1 MILAFLL
8 LQLAAAPAEPPVAD
22 IVVVA
27 RRQKCDVSIASRL
40 ISDREFRARAR
51 EWATGTIVRVHAP
64 ARSSYQ
70 CLAKI
75 MFKLGD
81 YGVTRAE
88 FVDP

>member
-1 MILAFLL
+1 VIAALLL
-8 LQLAAAPAEPPVAD
+8 LQTAAVEPPVAD
-22 IVVVA
+22 IVVTA
-27 RRQKCDVSIASRL
+27 RERKCDVSIADRL
-40 ISDREFRARAR
+40 ISDKEFRARAR

-64 ARSSYQ
+64 DRTSYR

-81 YGVTRAE
+81 HGVTRAE